1 MHLKDLP
8 VNYEAWRT
16 DYTTHLET
24 DLAKTDFTLDL
35 FKQYKKHLGNF
46 RYFLLLETQKL
57 VVPERVKTFLDFGS
71 VSFTAIIL
79 PLYKL
84 IRLAGFHANVRALL
98 LPKAYREKI
107 ADLDRQDYQL

>member
-1 MHLKDLP
+1 
-8 VNYEAWRT
+8 
-16 DYTTHLET
+16 
-24 DLAKTDFTLDL
+24 
-35 FKQYKKHLGNF
+35 
-46 RYFLLLETQKL
+46 LLETQKL